1 VGQKPSTSDFSA
13 AATSMQSYF
22 ANSDET
28 GFTANMQTWI
38 LANPT
43 LFKTENPS
51 AAQLQAGFAQLQSLG
66 LTSSYN
72 SYVQTLTG
80 DPLADREAFF
90 SFVQTSGLKAYHANL
105 VSSLNVLSA
114 RNHRSGQLSY
124 ASAHGKGGKLVLINA
139 WTFSWASAGI
149 YLGIV
154 GLVICTGGAGA
165 VVCLELTSLWL
176 DSELPRSVWRENK

>member
-1 VGQKPSTSDFSA
+1 
-13 AATSMQSYF
+13 M
-22 ANSDET
+22 
-28 GFTANMQTWI
+28 TAC
-38 LANPT
+38 P
-43 LFKTENPS
+43 
-51 AAQLQAGFAQLQSLG
+51 
-66 LTSSYN
+66 
-72 SYVQTLTG
+72 
-80 DPLADREAFF
+80 
-90 SFVQTSGLKAYHANL
+90 SGLKAYHANL

-165 VVCLELTSLWL
+165 VVLGTYITVAGLGAAAIGVAGE
-176 DSELPRSVWRENK
+176 